1 MSSWTPTEA
10 EHKYLTDVAT
20 NARQHQ
26 QHRIFEGKP
35 TIYEELFKRRK
46 AELDQATRTG
56 VGYKEAYNAY
66 THAQQFVKNS
76 TPSNKRE
83 LRSSTRGATSRTS
96 RRKAL
101 RKTRVNRKRRTTR
114 K

>member
-1 MSSWTPTEA
+1 MSSWTPTKA
-10 EHKYLTDVAT
+10 EHEYLIGVGT

-35 TIYEELFKRRK
+35 TIYEELFKRRR

-56 VGYKEAYNAY
+56 VGYANAYNAY
-66 THAQQFVKNS
+66 KHAQQFVKNS
-76 TPSNKRE
+76 KPSNKPE
-83 LRSSTRGATSRTS
+83 LRSTRGATSRTS

-101 RKTRVNRKRRTTR
+101 RKTRVNRKRRTMR